1 MPMFDDP
8 SKELEKLQAQ
18 LLEDE
23 DWFERELDSAKRM
36 IDDMPARKAAPAK
49 ANPKTGNSARN
60 SANGHG
66 EGQAQPQIRELKL
79 TEDAPQPK
87 AKSKKKKTKEK
98 SNRGLIILALL
109 EALGILGLAG
119 YWVLVLL

>member
-8 SKELEKLQAQ
+8 NKELEKLQAQ
-18 LLEDE
+18 LLEQE

-36 IDDMPARKAAPAK
+36 IGDMPAAKAAPARIP
-49 ANPKTGNSARN
+49 ADSRVSGT
-60 SANGHG
+60 
-66 EGQAQPQIRELKL
+66 EQPRIREMKL
-79 TEDAPQPK
+79 SEDVSQPK
-87 AKSKKKKTKEK
+87 AKSKKKKSKEK

>member
-8 SKELEKLQAQ
+8 KQELEKLQAQ
-18 LLEDE
+18 LLEQE

-36 IDDMPARKAAPAK
+36 IGDMPAPKAKAAIQPEA
-49 ANPKTGNSARN
+49 PVRN
-60 SANGHG
+60 YANGYG
-66 EGQAQPQIRELKL
+66 EKQDQPQIRELKL
-79 TEDAPQPK
+79 AEEAPQPK
-87 AKSKKKKTKEK
+87 PKAKNKKKKEK

-109 EALGILGLAG
+109 ETLGILGLAA

>member
-18 LLEDE
+18 LLEQE

-36 IDDMPARKAAPAK
+36 IGDMPAPKAAPAK
-49 ANPKTGNSARN
+49 ANTQNGAPVRN
-60 SANGHG
+60 DANG
-66 EGQAQPQIRELKL
+66 ENQDQPRIRELKL
-79 TEDAPQPK
+79 SEDDPQPK
-87 AKSKKKKTKEK
+87 AKSKKKKAKEK

-109 EALGILGLAG
+109 ETLGILGLVG